1 MDATSIEICHSG
13 KGKMGFTRVLIEVN
27 ASKGFKKKLK
37 LYIGMLRKRKPLL
50 NMLLLNTLGSL
61 HYAKHVEYLDTM
73 TIHAKTDKA
82 YMKKK
87 KHDIVGS
94 DAENRN
100 TVNDNKGFV
109 DVQYKKKVINP
120 RNNTQ
125 DKGIQNQ
132 NEVGE
137 ENSMD
142 IEAIKMA
149 PKPNEKEKSKEK
161 VKWSVKDDILQSM
174 KRSANKYFVLEV
186 VSKQDNVELNI
197 LKGRIEVD
205 KYLTK
210 RQHPPLFVYDNWSHD
225 MLRYFKEKW
234 EEYDPVLKPL
244 GAGYGS
250 QIVCIARKD
259 AELLLAGM
267 MLILGEHTMGGSSL
281 TVDMK
286 EFNDCV
292 NRIKVDD
299 LCSSDLFFTWTK
311 NPKAIIPSVMKKL
324 DRIMVNEQFIQE
336 YSGAHAI
343 FLPYLTSDHSAGILN
358 IPKKASK
365 KKKSFRLANYICD
378 KEEFIPIVDQERK
391 KEVMGCHMYKSVKKL
406 KMLKPILNT
415 LNWKNGNLFNKVVKL
430 RDIVKDKQRLLDKDP
445 HNGNLKN
452 DMVKTLNKYQDA
464 MLDEEKLLYQKA
476 KIEWLKEGDHRTAFF
491 HKVIKGR
498 MDKSRSET
506 VCNDKGEAVV
516 EDFVK
521 HFNAFLGNNHTVS
534 PIEDSAY
541 LFSKK
546 LTEEEASWMIREVS
560 DNEIKDAM
568 FNIGDHK
575 APSPD
580 VGEVNATV
588 ISLVPKIPTPNK
600 VTYYRPIVC
609 CNVMYK
615 CISKILTNR
624 IKDALNKLVNKNQSA
639 FIPDRWIMTC
649 ISSPS
654 FTINVNGDKCGFFKG
669 ARGLRQGDP
678 ISPYLFT
685 LIMEVFTLMMER
697 KIKQNPDFKYHKGC
711 KDFIITHLCFVDD
724 LVVKC
729 HGDKRSV
736 EVIKAAL
743 DEFSNSAG
751 LLLNPSKSTIF
762 FSNVG
767 NSEKAKNLS
776 VMPFSVGSLLVRY
789 LGVPLKTKRLGVK
802 QCKSLIDKIEKKVKD
817 WKNRWLSFASRL
829 QLISSVLSSI
839 QGDLTN
845 GKAKIAWSEVCKPK
859 AVGGLD
865 IKDLNL

>member
-1 MDATSIEICHSG
+1 
-13 KGKMGFTRVLIEVN
+13 
-27 ASKGFKKKLK
+27 
-37 LYIGMLRKRKPLL
+37 
-50 NMLLLNTLGSL
+50 
-61 HYAKHVEYLDTM
+61 
-73 TIHAKTDKA
+73 
-82 YMKKK
+82 
-87 KHDIVGS
+87 
-94 DAENRN
+94 
-100 TVNDNKGFV
+100 
-109 DVQYKKKVINP
+109 
-120 RNNTQ
+120 
-125 DKGIQNQ
+125 
-132 NEVGE
+132 
-137 ENSMD
+137 
-142 IEAIKMA
+142 
-149 PKPNEKEKSKEK
+149 
-161 VKWSVKDDILQSM
+161 
-174 KRSANKYFVLEV
+174 
-186 VSKQDNVELNI
+186 
-197 LKGRIEVD
+197 
-205 KYLTK
+205 
-210 RQHPPLFVYDNWSHD
+210 
-225 MLRYFKEKW
+225 
-234 EEYDPVLKPL
+234 
-244 GAGYGS
+244 
-250 QIVCIARKD
+250 
-259 AELLLAGM
+259 
-267 MLILGEHTMGGSSL
+267 
-281 TVDMK
+281 
-286 EFNDCV
+286 
-292 NRIKVDD
+292 
-299 LCSSDLFFTWTK
+299 
-311 NPKAIIPSVMKKL
+311 
-324 DRIMVNEQFIQE
+324 
-336 YSGAHAI
+336 
-343 FLPYLTSDHSAGILN
+343 
-358 IPKKASK
+358 
-365 KKKSFRLANYICD
+365 
-378 KEEFIPIVDQERK
+378 
-391 KEVMGCHMYKSVKKL
+391 
-406 KMLKPILNT
+406 
-415 LNWKNGNLFNKVVKL
+415 
-430 RDIVKDKQRLLDKDP
+430 
-445 HNGNLKN
+445 
-452 DMVKTLNKYQDA
+452 
-464 MLDEEKLLYQKA
+464 
-476 KIEWLKEGDHRTAFF
+476 
-491 HKVIKGR
+491 
-498 MDKSRSET
+498 
-506 VCNDKGEAVV
+506 NDKGEAVV

-521 HFNAFLGNNHTVS
+521 HFNAFWGNNHTVS
-534 PIEDSAY
+534 PIEDSVY

-546 LTEEEASWMIREVS
+546 LTKEEASWMIREVS

-568 FNIGDHK
+568 FNIRDNK

-580 VGEVNATV
+580 GFTSTFLKKAWGVVGSDVYKAIKEFFTNGKLVGEVNATV

-639 FIPDRWIMTC
+639 FIPDRWIITC